1 MRLLIVTQAVDKD
14 DPVLGFFLEWIR
26 QLAERCEFVHVICLK
41 EGLHS
46 LPSNVRVHSLGKE
59 SGASRFKYLARFFHY
74 IYHLRHEYDSVFV
87 HMNPEYVVLGG
98 LFWRQWRKKIV
109 LWFIHRRIS
118 LYLRIAYIFV
128 HAICTAS
135 HRSINIQ
142 GKKIKAVGHGVD
154 TARYSGHERTKN
166 TRSILFLGRLDP
178 IKRVDVFVDA
188 LLELHL
194 RGVSFTADIYGSP
207 SPGYTKDS
215 EKIKENAAS
224 LIEANLLTMH
234 ESIPHEETPPVY
246 ASHAIFVNL
255 TPPGSFDK
263 TILEACASGAV
274 VIAANGALRGVLP
287 ETLQTDGTKEHTVS
301 ALEAALSLS
310 DEERR
315 DLGERN
321 RKYVEDKHALPQ
333 LIEKLV
339 QALK

>member
-1 MRLLIVTQAVDKD
+1 IRLLIVTQAVDKD

-98 LFWRQWRKKIV
+98 LFWRQCRKKIV

-118 LYLRIAYIFV
+118 LYLRIAYIFSHSV
-128 HAICTAS
+128 CTAS

-142 GKKIKAVGHGVD
+142 GKKVKAVGHGVD
-154 TARYSGHERTKN
+154 TTRYSGHERTIN
-166 TRSILFLGRLDP
+166 GRSILFLGRLDP

-188 LLELHL
+188 LLKLHL
-194 RGVSFTADIYGSP
+194 RGVSFTADIYG
-207 SPGYTKDS
+207 
-215 EKIKENAAS
+215 
-224 LIEANLLTMH
+224 
-234 ESIPHEETPPVY
+234 
-246 ASHAIFVNL
+246 SHAIFVNL